1 VFPYLQFRKK
11 LRRLERDQRSEEK
24 AYEDK
29 IAEAK
34 RSGAKSDVI
43 ADVNQEGMSLY
54 FHYQDEIQRLHS
66 NYLVSQAR
74 RLFIPVPPLQ
84 DKTVWEHDM
93 ADRVY
98 LNEQGINQLRAAI
111 RAEKKARAEFV
122 LMWVPGMVGVLGTL
136 IGLASVLKK

>member
-1 VFPYLQFRKK
+1 MFPYLQFRKK
-11 LRRLERDQRSEEK
+11 LRKLERDQRAEEK
-24 AYEDK
+24 GYDAK

-34 RSGAKSDVI
+34 KRGAKGDEI
-43 ADVNQEGMSLY
+43 ADINQEGMSFY

-66 NYLVSQAR
+66 DYLISQAR
-74 RLFIPVPPLQ
+74 RMFIPVPSLQ
-84 DKTVWEHDM
+84 DKTVWEQDS

-98 LNEQGINQLRAAI
+98 LNEAGINQLRATI

-122 LMWVPGMVGVLGTL
+122 LMWVPGLVGILGAL